1 MGRLVEAAFN
11 AGFAVGS
18 TLTAAAAYLVFQL
31 MFKRTGNKRDSFE
44 TAVSKASTSRSMMAS
59 SEQVNFLTDIVNRL
73 WVKLS
78 PAIGETV
85 KTAVEPTLA
94 ESLPGPLA
102 SMHFTKC
109 DFGQVPFR
117 FDNILVHPLD
127 DGMIKFDMDVVWDGA
142 CNIKLQAGRI
152 HLGVKNIKLFGRLQ
166 FIMSPLIDLLPC
178 IGAIQYGFINPPTL
192 ELDFTGLA
200 NLADIGGVD
209 KKIRTILDDVIA
221 GVMVLPNR
229 MTYRMDLACDY
240 RDAFAAPLG
249 IARLTAVSGRGFK
262 VEKTKF
268 KTDIPDVYLRVK
280 LGSSPEWKTSVQKNT
295 LSPAWNESADFL
307 LSDTDQIVEIQAWD
321 EDKGV
326 LDADDELGVAY
337 TTVGD
342 ILTARGKT
350 LEVELLNEENIGTG
364 AFITLHCDVCSL
376 VKPTTFETSPPSNHL
391 AGLLT
396 IMVTKAFDLPVSKEE
411 AQSFVKVKFG
421 GQEFVTSVIYDYP
434 GYVDGQNPT
443 YDISFLVPITREHM
457 ESGTLPN
464 VQFELLNGATN
475 PTTLGSLSIP
485 AQSLLEAPDGVI
497 TESRVI
503 GAGPTKLQFYL
514 SLMGVDDTNVSSP
527 VAVPTGQPSSAPIVS
542 DNEGGGE
549 VTASQGREE
558 EQKDELEKVKV
569 TILSGKGFQIKKT
582 RKFKK
587 DDIPDVYCCVKFG
600 SSPKVWRTTTI
611 KDEVAPEWGESEI
624 YNLTNKNQVISLDAF
639 DANKRGDDD
648 YLGSMR
654 VTVAKVLLNAGKL
667 EMELQDDGKP
677 LGQFIT
683 IACELL

>member
-1 MGRLVEAAFN
+1 MKNCLNCR
-11 AGFAVGS
+11 
-18 TLTAAAAYLVFQL
+18 
-31 MFKRTGNKRDSFE
+31 
-44 TAVSKASTSRSMMAS
+44 AS
-59 SEQVNFLTDIVNRL
+59 LIIV
-73 WVKLS
+73 
-78 PAIGETV
+78 I
-85 KTAVEPTLA
+85 
-94 ESLPGPLA
+94 
-102 SMHFTKC
+102 F
-109 DFGQVPFR
+109 
-117 FDNILVHPLD
+117 
-127 DGMIKFDMDVVWDGA
+127 
-142 CNIKLQAGRI
+142 
-152 HLGVKNIKLFGRLQ
+152 
-166 FIMSPLIDLLPC
+166 C
-178 IGAIQYGFINPPTL
+178 I
-192 ELDFTGLA
+192 
-200 NLADIGGVD
+200 
-209 KKIRTILDDVIA
+209 R
-221 GVMVLPNR
+221 
-229 MTYRMDLACDY
+229 
-240 RDAFAAPLG
+240 
-249 IARLTAVSGRGFK
+249 
-262 VEKTKF
+262 
-268 KTDIPDVYLRVK
+268 
-280 LGSSPEWKTSVQKNT
+280 
-295 LSPAWNESADFL
+295 
-307 LSDTDQIVEIQAWD
+307 IQAWD
-321 EDKGV
+321 EDTGV

-421 GQEFVTSVIYDYP
+421 GQEFVTSVVYDYP

-475 PTTLGSLSIP
+475 PTTLGSLSIT

-527 VAVPTGQPSSAPIVS
+527 VAVPAGRPSSAPIVS

-549 VTASQGREE
+549 VTASQGQEE

-600 SSPKVWRTTTI
+600 SSPKVWRTVSDFLLVELEELEVVLTFWLSSQTTI